1 MNEPL
6 LLIVEGVSE
15 RTGALIRREGGAR
28 LLGAL
33 SQPRGGAVEALE
45 TTLLAAAKM
54 SATPLHVVARAG
66 DMHLAA
72 GRLAAWL
79 GSPVRIVEIA
89 EDGGRLTIGAPD
101 RAATSFD
108 VPGAALVPADAAE
121 RRRRCDGVLA
131 LLGRT
136 DRSTVAD
143 LLGDLADA
151 PLRDRDDERD
161 QVRAA
166 ATADALRRLAE
177 LLVDEDLGEL
187 DVDGAPL
194 LLVGAAASLIATG
207 TLPIGV
213 LAPLVLPGR
222 TRILLEPYGVFA
234 ALGGEALDEK
244 WVDTALSTL
253 ASDLL
258 LPGGDL
264 VCIEGNDGDELSI
277 ETSRGTF
284 TLEYGSLY
292 PLALRSNEQEGVRIR
307 RGVQEAAFTLHG
319 GIARTAIVFGDARL
333 EPHDVRSGGLSA
345 AIKAAASAAPIPAPI
360 ALLPAGFG
368 VRGVHGG
375 RQLLGDLVEGEVHY
389 SESEP
394 EGSGWERAVAAGLL
408 AIGSASP
415 ETVLRARAVGV
426 RGVILHGLSD
436 GERDA
441 LNSSLERRIAAAVA
455 TAPFGLIIMTPR
467 RSASA
472 SAERVAQLLRSLDGE
487 RVRFSGE
494 PVGIIVHGGTDHR
507 EAGDTLVTGGV
518 HEGRTGVWEGL
529 ADPRADDPLGA
540 VRIDGALCAVPLGD
554 LQRLSA

>member
-1 MNEPL
+1 M
-6 LLIVEGVSE
+6 
-15 RTGALIRREGGAR
+15 
-28 LLGAL
+28 
-33 SQPRGGAVEALE
+33 
-45 TTLLAAAKM
+45 AAANM
-54 SATPLHVVARAG
+54 SGTPLHVVARAG
-66 DMHLAA
+66 DVHLAA

-79 GSPVRIVEIA
+79 GGPVRIVEIA
-89 EDGGRLTIGAPD
+89 ADGGRLTLGAPD

-108 VPGAALVPADAAE
+108 VPGAALVPADPVE

-177 LLVDEDLGEL
+177 LLVDEDLGDL
-187 DVDGAPL
+187 DLEGAPL

-213 LAPLVLPGR
+213 VAPLIPPGR
-222 TRILLEPYGVFA
+222 TRILLEPYGIFA
-234 ALGGEALDEK
+234 ALGAEALDEA

-264 VCIEGNDGDELSI
+264 VRIEGEDGDELLV
-277 ETSRGTF
+277 ETSRGAV

-292 PLALRSNEQEGVRIR
+292 PLALRSSEQEQAHIT
-307 RGVQEAAFTLHG
+307 RGVQTAAFTLHG
-319 GIARTAIVFGDARL
+319 GIARAAIVFGDARI

-345 AIKAAASAAPIPAPI
+345 AVTAATSAAPIPASI
-360 ALLPAGFG
+360 SLLPAGLG
-368 VRGVHGG
+368 IRGVHGG

-389 SESEP
+389 SEAEP

-426 RGVILHGLSD
+426 RGVIVHGLSD

-467 RSASA
+467 RSASG
-472 SAERVAQLLRSLDGE
+472 SSERVMQLLRSLQGE

-494 PVGIIVHGGTDHR
+494 PVGIVVHGVGADR
-507 EAGDTLVTGGV
+507 EAGDVLVTGGIY
-518 HEGRTGVWEGL
+518 EGRSGVWEGL

-540 VRIDGALCAVPLGD
+540 VRIDGVLCAVPLGD

>member
-1 MNEPL
+1 VNEPL
-6 LLIVEGVSE
+6 LLIVEGGAE
-15 RTGALIRREGGAR
+15 RSGALIRREGEVR

-33 SQPRGGAVEALE
+33 TQPRGGAVEALE
-45 TTLLAAAKM
+45 ATLM
-54 SATPLHVVARAG
+54 SAANTSGTPFHVAARAG
-66 DMHLAA
+66 DVHLAA

-79 GSPVRIVEIA
+79 GGPVRIVEIA
-89 EDGGRLTIGAPD
+89 AEGGRLTLGAPD
-101 RAATSFD
+101 RAATSFE
-108 VPGAALVPADAAE
+108 VSGAALVPADPVE

-151 PLRDRDDERD
+151 PLRDRDDEREE
-161 QVRAA
+161 VRAA

-177 LLVDEDLGEL
+177 LLADEDLGDL
-187 DVDGAPL
+187 DLEGAPL

-213 LAPLVLPGR
+213 VAPLIPPGR
-222 TRILLEPYGVFA
+222 TRILLEPYGIFA
-234 ALGGEALDEK
+234 ALGGEALDET
-244 WVDTALSTL
+244 WVDTALTTL

-264 VCIEGNDGDELSI
+264 VRIEGDDGGELQL
-277 ETSRGTF
+277 ETSRGAA
-284 TLEYGSLY
+284 TLVYGSLF
-292 PLALRSNEQEGVRIR
+292 PLALRSSEQEQVHIT
-307 RGVQEAAFTLHG
+307 RGGQEAAFTLHG
-319 GIARTAIVFGDARL
+319 GIARAAIVFGDARI

-345 AIKAAASAAPIPAPI
+345 AITAATSAAPIPAPI
-360 ALLPAGFG
+360 SLLPAGFG
-368 VRGVHGG
+368 IRGVHGG

-467 RSASA
+467 RPTSGSD
-472 SAERVAQLLRSLDGE
+472 ERVMHLLRSLHGA
-487 RVRFSGE
+487 RVRFSDE
-494 PVGIIVHGGTDHR
+494 PIGVVVHGGGADR
-507 EAGDTLVTGGV
+507 EAGDVLVIGGI
-518 HEGRTGVWEGL
+518 HEGQTGVWEGL

-540 VRIDGALCAVPLGD
+540 VRIDGVLCAVPLGD
-554 LQRLSA
+554 LQRHSA

>member
-6 LLIVEGVSE
+6 LLIVEGVAE
-15 RTGALIRREGGAR
+15 RSGALIRREGGAR

-45 TTLLAAAKM
+45 ATLMAAANT
-54 SATPLHVVARAG
+54 SGTPLHVVARAG
-66 DMHLAA
+66 DVHLAA

-79 GSPVRIVEIA
+79 GGPVRIVEIA
-89 EDGGRLTIGAPD
+89 ADGGRLTLGAPD

-108 VPGAALVPADAAE
+108 VPGAALVPADPVE

-177 LLVDEDLGEL
+177 LLVEEDLGDL
-187 DVDGAPL
+187 DLEGAPL

-213 LAPLVLPGR
+213 VAPLIPPGR
-222 TRILLEPYGVFA
+222 TRILLEPYGIFA
-234 ALGGEALDEK
+234 ALGAEALDEA

-264 VCIEGNDGDELSI
+264 VRIEGEDGDELLV
-277 ETSRGTF
+277 ETSRGAV

-292 PLALRSNEQEGVRIR
+292 PLALRSSEQEQAHIT
-307 RGVQEAAFTLHG
+307 RGVQTAAFTLHG
-319 GIARTAIVFGDARL
+319 GIARAAIVFGDARI

-345 AIKAAASAAPIPAPI
+345 AVTAATSAAPIPASI
-360 ALLPAGFG
+360 SLLPAGLG
-368 VRGVHGG
+368 IRGVHGG

-389 SESEP
+389 SEAEP

-426 RGVILHGLSD
+426 RGVIVHGLSD

-467 RSASA
+467 RSASG
-472 SAERVAQLLRSLDGE
+472 SSERVMQLLRSLQGE

-494 PVGIIVHGGTDHR
+494 PVGIVVHGVGADR
-507 EAGDTLVTGGV
+507 EAGDVLVTGGI
-518 HEGRTGVWEGL
+518 HEGRSGVWEGL

-540 VRIDGALCAVPLGD
+540 VRIDGVLCAVPLGD